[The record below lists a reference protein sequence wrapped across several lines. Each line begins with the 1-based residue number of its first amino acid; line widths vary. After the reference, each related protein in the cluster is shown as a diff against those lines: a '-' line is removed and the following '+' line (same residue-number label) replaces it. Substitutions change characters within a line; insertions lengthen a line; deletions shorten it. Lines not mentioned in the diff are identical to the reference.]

1 MASMLLCLL
10 AGRALTGVQHKVF
23 ASLTRPVFADEE
35 TVADLAEPEVAAALG
50 LEPDVAEAMR
60 EEQLDMGP
68 VNCRD
73 PFGSPHSPTGQVCHV
88 APAMC
93 MLCRNAVVFPAHLP
107 RLVLLAEHIET
118 MRNRLAP
125 QQWQAVWGVRPMTL
139 PAASRPGAGMPA
151 QAFADDEPV
160 LTPAGG
166 LLPHVSVP
174 VFGQRER
181 WSGACLRR
189 PSNVSPRNWRIA
201 WSSGSFA
208 L

>member
-1 MASMLLCLL
+1 MLLCLL

-60 EEQLDMGP
+60 EEQLDMGL

-107 RLVLLAEHIET
+107 RLVLLAEHIEM

-125 QQWQAVWGVRPMTL
+125 QQWQAAWGRQAAALVQLFEERAESM
-139 PAASRPGAGMPA
+139 PAARREAQEGRALLDLPLGMRTEY
-151 QAFADDEPV
+151 D
-160 LTPAGG
+160 
-166 LLPHVSVP
+166 
-174 VFGQRER
+174 R
-181 WSGACLRR
+181 
-189 PSNVSPRNWRIA
+189 
-201 WSSGSFA
+201 
-208 L
+208 